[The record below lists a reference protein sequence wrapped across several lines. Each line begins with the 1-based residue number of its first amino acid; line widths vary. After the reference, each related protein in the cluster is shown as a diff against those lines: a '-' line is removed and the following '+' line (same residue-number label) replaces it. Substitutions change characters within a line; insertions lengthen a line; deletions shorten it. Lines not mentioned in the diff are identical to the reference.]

1 MKLVVIQRLGMAR
14 ARLEAELKYF
24 GKYKSKVNET
34 YQTEL
39 QNSGTKDSS
48 EKA

>member
-34 YQTEL
+34 Y
-39 QNSGTKDSS
+39 
-48 EKA
+48 